1 MVAELLVG
9 MSQCSGFSFSVEI
22 LECILYE
29 AVSLTDD

>member
-9 MSQCSGFSFSVEI
+9 MSQCSSCSSVEI